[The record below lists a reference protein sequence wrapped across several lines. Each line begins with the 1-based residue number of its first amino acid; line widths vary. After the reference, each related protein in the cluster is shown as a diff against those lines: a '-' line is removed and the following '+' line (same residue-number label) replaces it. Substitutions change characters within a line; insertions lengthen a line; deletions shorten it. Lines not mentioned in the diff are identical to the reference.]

1 MMKIL
6 LLLAFFT
13 SLFAG
18 DDYLVRVAMGRAD
31 SNDLGH
37 DIIGDMAPYS
47 QNLGVIVLD
56 GGYKLIDNLYG
67 LPLDFYIK
75 GGISEYLES
84 GHHNNVWENDIYL
97 KAFYDFNFLG
107 NVVRLGFGEGVSYT
121 YGTIYAE
128 KLDAMRHNGK
138 NSNFL
143 NYLDISLD
151 FDTGKLLRYTPLK
164 QTYFGIALKHRSGI
178 FGLINNVKHGGS
190 NYEILYVEKSF

>member
-1 MMKIL
+1 MVKIL
-6 LLLAFFT
+6 LLLSFFT
-13 SLFAG
+13 SLFAS
-18 DDYLVRVAMGRAD
+18 DDYLVRVGMGRAD
-31 SNDLGH
+31 SHDLGH
-37 DIIGDMAPYS
+37 DIVGDMAPYK

-56 GGYKLIDNLYG
+56 GGYKLIDNFYD

-75 GGISEYLES
+75 GGMSEYLE
-84 GHHNNVWENDIYL
+84 GGYHNNVLENDIYL
-97 KAFYDFNFLG
+97 KAFYTFGVLDNGLRF
-107 NVVRLGFGEGVSYT
+107 GFGEGVSYT

-128 KLDAMRHNGK
+128 KLDAIRNSGK

-151 FDTGKLLRYTPLK
+151 FDTGKLLRYEPLK

-190 NYEILYVEKSF
+190 NYEMLYVEKSF

>member
-1 MMKIL
+1 MIKIL
-6 LLLAFFT
+6 LLLSFFT
-13 SLFAG
+13 SLFAS
-18 DDYLVRVAMGRAD
+18 DDYLLRVAMGRAD

-37 DIIGDMAPYS
+37 DIVGDEAPYS

-56 GGYKLIDNLYG
+56 GGYKLVDNFYG

-75 GGISEYLES
+75 GGISEYLEG

-97 KAFYDFNFLG
+97 KAFYTFSPLNNELRF
-107 NVVRLGFGEGVSYT
+107 GFGEGVSYT
-121 YGTIYAE
+121 YGTLYAE
-128 KLDAMRHNGK
+128 KLDAIRNNGK

-151 FDTGKLLRYTPLK
+151 FDTGKLLRYDPLK
-164 QTYFGIALKHRSGI
+164 QTYFGVALKHRSGI

-190 NYEILYVEKSF
+190 NYEMLYVEKSF